1 MNLKFSRLAGT
12 AMLATMLISAPLAAK
27 ADDHGDHGNHGGWQG
42 GGGEHYDHHN
52 YGGDHGGYRG
62 GDGDRG
68 GIGVG
73 GVLLGLGL
81 GALVGGAIIQSQ
93 QPQYAPPPQYYAP
106 PPPVYYA
113 PPPPAYYAPPPGAY
127 QPY

>member
-1 MNLKFSRLAGT
+1 MNIKLPRTISATLLA
-12 AMLATMLISAPLAAK
+12 AATITAPLAAQ
-27 ADDHGDHGNHGGWQG
+27 AHEHHDYG
-42 GGGEHYDHHN
+42 GGYQRD
-52 YGGDHGGYRG
+52 YGGDRGDYRG
-62 GDGDRG
+62 DDRGDRGHG

-73 GVLLGLGL
+73 GVLLGLGI
-81 GALVGGAIIQSQ
+81 GALVGGAIVSSQ

>member
-1 MNLKFSRLAGT
+1 MTMKFPRALSAAL
-12 AMLATMLISAPLAAK
+12 LATSMMAAPFAAQ
-27 ADDHGDHGNHGGWQG
+27 ADDHRDHGGGGHYDHGDHGGNRGDYR
-42 GGGEHYDHHN
+42 GE
-52 YGGDHGGYRG
+52 YRG
-62 GDGDRG
+62 GGDRDRG

-81 GALVGGAIIQSQ
+81 GALVGGAIVQSQ
-93 QPQYAPPPQYYAP
+93 QPQYYAPPPQYYAP

-113 PPPPAYYAPPPGAY
+113 PPPPGYYAPPPGAY

>member
-1 MNLKFSRLAGT
+1 MTMKFSRAVSAAL
-12 AMLATMLISAPLAAK
+12 LATSMIAAPLAAQ
-27 ADDHGDHGNHGGWQG
+27 ADDHHDHGNYG
-42 GGGEHYDHHN
+42 GGYHEDRGN
-52 YGGDHGGYRG
+52 YGGDRGDYRG
-62 GDGDRG
+62 GDDRGHGG

-73 GVLLGLGL
+73 GVLLGLGI
-81 GALVGGAIIQSQ
+81 GALIGGAIASSQ

-127 QPY
+127 SPY

>member
-1 MNLKFSRLAGT
+1 MNLKLSRFASTALLA
-12 AMLATMLISAPLAAK
+12 ATIIATPLAAK

-52 YGGDHGGYRG
+52 YGGDRGDYRG

-81 GALVGGAIIQSQ
+81 GALVGGAIVQSQ
-93 QPQYAPPPQYYAP
+93 QPQYYAP

-127 QPY
+127 YQPY